1 MAALATLACGVPR
14 PLDAAKSEA
23 AQGPDDV
30 LKSAREFLSRVDKQY
45 AEWNNKQSIAEWNY
59 ASDLTPSNLAIKL
72 NVSSEAARF
81 YKSIWKEVN
90 EFPRKDEIKD
100 ENVKR
105 QFSKLSVLGAAALPE
120 DVRN

>member
-14 PLDAAKSEA
+14 PLDATAESEA
-23 AQGPDDV
+23 AQGPDE
-30 LKSAREFLSRVDKQY
+30 LLTSAAEFLSRVDKQY

-59 ASDLTPSNLAIKL
+59 ASDLTPENLAIKL

-81 YKSIWKEVN
+81 YKSIWQEVT
-90 EFPRKDEIKD
+90 EFPWKDIKD

-120 DVRN
+120 DVRK